1 MLQRRVAGRRTWP
14 HCITM
19 PAYCS
24 THGCTSTDGRDYIF
38 GTLLSED
45 GTTGPTPK
53 PSLCSKRD
61 NGDIAAEPVHQ
72 AAPRLVC
79 ESGKAVETSSGPACE
94 PGRVTDKSV
103 QVRLLIHHEA
113 SQADEKKILSTSA
126 TQTEPEAVSSG
137 SLSFA
142 SPEQSSSLASVR
154 GRLHSCQ
161 QCTYVTLDKSTMNRH
176 LQKHMGELPFQCH
189 MCPAA
194 FTRPSKLADHM
205 RTHTGERPYSC
216 VHCNACFST
225 KSHLVRHIR
234 THTGEHPFSCVHCS
248 ATFVQK

>member
-24 THGCTSTDGRDYIF
+24 THGCTSTDGRDYILGQLF
-38 GTLLSED
+38 SRNGAIRHTPRPSE
-45 GTTGPTPK
+45 
-53 PSLCSKRD
+53 RD
-61 NGDIAAEPVHQ
+61 HGDIAAEPVHQ